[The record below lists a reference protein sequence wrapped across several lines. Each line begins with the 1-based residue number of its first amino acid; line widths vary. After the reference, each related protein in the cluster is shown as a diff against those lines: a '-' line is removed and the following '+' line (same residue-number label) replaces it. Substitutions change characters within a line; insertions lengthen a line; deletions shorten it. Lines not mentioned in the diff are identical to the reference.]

1 MESRAL
7 AGLVA
12 SFVLVFAVSTV
23 GALFPPGDWYAALER
38 PPGTPPNWLFAPVW
52 TALYAAMAVAA
63 WMVWRRA
70 GWGMALSLFVL
81 QLALNG
87 TWSWLFFGLNRPGV
101 ALVEITALWLAIAAT
116 LLAFRRVR
124 PAAGMLLAPYLAW
137 VSYAA
142 YLNAGLWWLN
152 RGA

>member
-12 SFVLVFAVSTV
+12 SFVLVFAVSAV

-70 GWGMALSLFVL
+70 GWGVALALFVL